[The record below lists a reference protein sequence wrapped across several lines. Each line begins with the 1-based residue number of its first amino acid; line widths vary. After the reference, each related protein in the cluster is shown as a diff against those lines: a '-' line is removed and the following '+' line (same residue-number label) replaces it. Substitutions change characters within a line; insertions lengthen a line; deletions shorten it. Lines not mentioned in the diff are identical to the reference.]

1 MDILDQ
7 EADEDES
14 FRNSYPLA
22 ARLRSHE
29 ANHELIE
36 KAEKY
41 RAILQQAGDSDELVR
56 QKWEEWEDNIAQLTW
71 PEVSWVLRY
80 TCNAVDDA
88 HTLEQAELE
97 ASIPSSTVPYNQRA
111 EATSADPTRM
121 HARAIRALLENLDD
135 MIRSRADLVARA
147 NRLAASEDITPRILK
162 AASGMEQWVNVQPA
176 MFEDIL
182 DQELSKYDKF
192 RVQLEE
198 DEVKQQDLLKAV
210 QVLMLR
216 LSWTKLPSNS

>member
-14 FRNSYPLA
+14 FRISYPLA
-22 ARLRSHE
+22 ERLRSHE

-88 HTLEQAELE
+88 HTLEQAILE

-111 EATSADPTRM
+111 EATSADPTRT

-147 NRLAASEDITPRILK
+147 NRLAASDDITPRILK

-210 QVLMLR
+210 QVRMLR